1 LNRQENDALTKRIT
15 LSPANHFTITVTDVP
30 QDIWFIVLQIH
41 TFRYNVTL
49 AYDNAALDK
58 VSNRSLFGT
67 NIGLYL
73 KTHNATEPIQV
84 FLTHRNVREVDGLL
98 AIVPYGRNGKYK

>member
-1 LNRQENDALTKRIT
+1 LNRHENDALTKRIT

-49 AYDNAALDK
+49 AYDKAALDK

-84 FLTHRNVREVDGLL
+84 FLTHHNVRDIDALL
-98 AIVPYGRNGKYK
+98 AIVPYGGNGKYK